1 MPAAAEPVNLPRP
14 DDPVVIAALL
24 QWVADAGLTG
34 LGVDRLIDGF
44 CERLHDAGIRLARAN
59 ISFSLLHPLIRAEN
73 RTWTPGRAAE
83 AASFPHENVDN
94 VAWRASPFLH
104 MLATGKARL
113 RRRLVGPEARL
124 DFPVL
129 KELAGQGLTD
139 WYGSA
144 FGFDDTRPEVDGRAN
159 GMVAS
164 WATDRAAGF
173 TTAEIE
179 ALERVLPAFAL
190 AVKAVTAVNTG
201 NVLLSTYL
209 GADAAQRVYAGEI
222 RRGSVQRLNAVLFY
236 ADLRG
241 FTALADSLPTG
252 FTVEMLDGYFDCIGL
267 PVRDAGGQ
275 VLKFLGDGLL
285 ATFDLADRDPAEV
298 CRSALDAADAAL
310 ARTAGFNQRRTA
322 AGLPALDLDVALHL
336 GEVLYGNVGTADRL
350 EFTVIG
356 PAVNEAA
363 RMEALCRDLGRNLLV
378 SESFH
383 AAATDC
389 RGRLVSLGRQQLRGV
404 REPKEVFAL
413 ARGAGPA
420 HTALA

>member
-1 MPAAAEPVNLPRP
+1 MAAAPEPVNLPRP
-14 DDPVVIAALL
+14 DDPVVIAGLL
-24 QWVADAGLTG
+24 QWVADAGLAG
-34 LGVDRLIDGF
+34 LPVDRLIDGF
-44 CERLHDAGIRLARAN
+44 CERLCDAGIRLARGN
-59 ISFSLLHPLIRAEN
+59 VSFSRLHPLIRAEN
-73 RTWTPGRAAE
+73 RTWTRGRGAE
-83 AASFPHENVDN
+83 AASFAHENVDN
-94 VAWRASPFLH
+94 VAWRASPFFH
-104 MLATGKARL
+104 MLSTASARL
-113 RRRLVGPEARL
+113 RRRLAGPEARL

-129 KELAGQGLTD
+129 KEFAAQGLTD
-139 WYGSA
+139 WYGTA
-144 FGFDDTRPEVDGRAN
+144 FGFDDTPPGVEVPAN

-179 ALERVLPAFAL
+179 TLERVLPAFAL
-190 AVKAVTAVNTG
+190 AVKAVTAVSTG

-267 PVRDAGGQ
+267 PVQDAGGQ

-285 ATFDLADRDPAEV
+285 ATFDLAGREPAEV
-298 CRSALDAADAAL
+298 CRSALDAADSAL
-310 ARTAGFNQRRTA
+310 ARTASFNQRRTA
-322 AGLPALDLDVALHL
+322 AGLPALDLDIALHL

-356 PAVNEAA
+356 PAVNEAS
-363 RMEALCRDLGRNLLV
+363 RIEALCRDLGRNLLV

-389 RGRLVSLGRQQLRGV
+389 RARLVSLGRQQLRGV
-404 REPKEVFAL
+404 RDPKEVFAL
-413 ARGAGPA
+413 AGS
-420 HTALA
+420 